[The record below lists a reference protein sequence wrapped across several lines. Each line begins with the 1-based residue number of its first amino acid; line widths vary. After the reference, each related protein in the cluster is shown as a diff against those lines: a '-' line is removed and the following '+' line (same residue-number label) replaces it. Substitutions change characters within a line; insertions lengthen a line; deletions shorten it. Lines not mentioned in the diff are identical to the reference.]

1 MNVAILASGDGSN
14 AENIIRYCH
23 SHKTRLIAKCV
34 ITDNSVAGVISR
46 AEELRT
52 PIHIVPYDINKKKI
66 ENEKTIINILH
77 ENKIDLICLAGYMK
91 ILSNNF
97 INMFNFKIVNIH
109 PSLLPK
115 YSGKSAYERAYH
127 SKDVQSGCTIHYVDT
142 GIDTGPIIF
151 QESFTKSSTDTLEEF
166 KAKGLKLEHQLYKKF
181 LKYWEQNRY
190 YPQES

>member
-115 YSGKSAYERAYH
+115 YSGKSAYE
-127 SKDVQSGCTIHYVDT
+127 KITSGA
-142 GIDTGPIIF
+142 
-151 QESFTKSSTDTLEEF
+151 SL
-166 KAKGLKLEHQLYKKF
+166 LQLYTGFVYRGPTAARDIKKELIQI
-181 LKYWEQNRY
+181 LKSEGIKNIKDAIGKNV
-190 YPQES
+190 